1 MYKVE
6 KVSQFK
12 GQTLQIDFD
21 CREPLFINSSV
32 VYDLGIRAGKTM
44 TDEDIEHA
52 VLRNDYRR
60 ARERAL
66 YLLDERDYGYAEMFK
81 KLEQS
86 YPEEICYEV
95 VNNLSE
101 LGLIDDRRYARKCA
115 EYFMVTKMRG
125 KYRAREEMRRRGIP
139 NVLIDEAL
147 SEFDGGTLDRLRE
160 LVAKKYYRRLSEE
173 NGANK
178 VKAALARQGFSFD
191 EINKVLREFEEE

>member
-6 KVSQFK
+6 KVSQYK
-12 GQTLQIDFD
+12 GQTLQVDFD
-21 CREPLFINSSV
+21 TCEPIFINSSV
-32 VYDLGIRAGKTM
+32 VYDLGIRVGKTM
-44 TDEDIEHA
+44 TDEDIAHA
-52 VLRNDYRR
+52 KERNDYRR

-81 KLEQS
+81 KLEQNYS
-86 YPEEICYEV
+86 EDICFEV

-115 EYFMVTKMRG
+115 EYYMITKMRG

-139 NVLIDEAL
+139 SELVDEAL
-147 SEFDGGTLDRLRE
+147 SEFEDGTDERLLE
-160 LVAKKYYRRLSEE
+160 LISKKYARKLAEE
-173 NGANK
+173 NGKNK

-191 EINKVLREFEEE
+191 EINNALREFEEE